1 MLKCCQ
7 VKGVLRGK
15 KSMWWNPN
23 HKMKDSL
30 WDKGYQT
37 EREEKR
43 LQYKKSF
50 AIRLWIGL

>member
-1 MLKCCQ
+1 MLSG
-7 VKGVLRGK
+7 KGSFEGEK

-43 LQYKKSF
+43 IQDKKSF
-50 AIRLWIGL
+50 AIRRLWIGL